1 MSYFSVPDVP
11 VHIQKPSVLLIG
23 IKYEVN
29 GTGAETAAV
38 FDTGTHD
45 D

>member
-11 VHIQKPSVLLIG
+11 VQIQKPSVLFIG

-29 GTGAETAAV
+29 DTGAV